1 MAKVK
6 AKVSFAGV
14 VTMGAG
20 EVRNIT
26 DKEVLTDLIKAG
38 YVEEVKSST
47 PSKATEKKTN
57 KKGDE

>member
-6 AKVSFAGV
+6 AKTSFAGV

-20 EVRNIT
+20 EVREIT
-26 DKEVLTDLIKAG
+26 DAEIVKGLVSAG
-38 YVEEVKSST
+38 YVEEI
-47 PSKATEKKTN
+47 KATPTKEAKAPATK